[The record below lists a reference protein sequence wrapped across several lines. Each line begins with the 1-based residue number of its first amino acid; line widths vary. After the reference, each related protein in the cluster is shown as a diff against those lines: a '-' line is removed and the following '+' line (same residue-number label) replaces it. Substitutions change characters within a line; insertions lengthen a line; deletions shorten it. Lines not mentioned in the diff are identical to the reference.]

1 MHLFIRHVTASRFDA
16 PMRGV
21 IQSQR
26 LVPQD
31 GPAQRVLDWNVS
43 VSPEAVF
50 GPLVTDGLGDAIRT
64 VTVSGPLDALEVVAE
79 GTVETEDRAG
89 ILGVVREAVPPGAW
103 LSPTALTRADSALR
117 EMGEG
122 AGASLE
128 SAHRLMGTVA
138 EAVVFEA
145 DVTDPATTASE
156 ALAAGRGV
164 CQDLTHVMIAAARA
178 GGAPARYVVGYLE
191 AGTGTGVSHAWTELW
206 IDGLGW
212 VGFDPTNGVSPD
224 ERYVRLCCG
233 RDALGAA
240 PIRGAV
246 RGLGTET
253 QDAHVQISQVQQQ

>member
-1 MHLFIRHVTASRFDA
+1 MRLAIHHVTASRFDA
-16 PMRGV
+16 PVRGV

-31 GPAQRVLDWNVS
+31 GPGQRVLDWTVL
-43 VSPEAVF
+43 VSPEATF
-50 GPLVTDGLGDAIRT
+50 GPHVVDGVGDAHRI

-79 GTVETEDRAG
+79 GTVETEDRSG
-89 ILGVVREAVPPGAW
+89 ILGMVREAVPPGAW
-103 LSPTALTRADSALR
+103 LSPTALTRADGTLR
-117 EMGEG
+117 EMGEA
-122 AGASLE
+122 AGTSLDA
-128 SAHRLMGTVA
+128 AHRLMGAVA
-138 EAVVFEA
+138 DAVAFEA
-145 DVTDPATTASE
+145 DVTDPGTTASE

-164 CQDLTHVMIAAARA
+164 CQDLTHVMVAAARA

-191 AGTGTGVSHAWTELW
+191 AGAGAGVSHAWAEVW
-206 IDGLGW
+206 IDDLGW

-246 RGLGTET
+246 RGMGTET
-253 QDAHVQISQVQQQ
+253 QVARVQVAQAQQ

>member
-1 MHLFIRHVTASRFDA
+1 MRLAIHHVTASRFDM
-16 PMRGV
+16 PVRGV

-31 GPAQRVLDWNVS
+31 GPAQRVLDWAVT
-43 VSPEAVF
+43 VSPDATF
-50 GPLVTDGLGDAIRT
+50 GPPVGDGAGDVHRT
-64 VTVSGPLDALEVVAE
+64 VTVSGPLDALEVLAA

-89 ILGVVREAVPPGAW
+89 ILGMVREAVPPGAW
-103 LSPTALTRADSALR
+103 LSPTALTRPDSALR
-117 EMGEG
+117 EIGEA
-122 AGASLE
+122 AGTSLE
-128 SAHRLMGTVA
+128 AAHRLMGAVA
-138 EAVVFEA
+138 GAVAFEA
-145 DVTDPATTASE
+145 GVTDPATTASE

-191 AGTGTGVSHAWTELW
+191 AGTGAGVSHAWAEIW

-224 ERYVRLCCG
+224 GRYVRLCCG

-253 QDAHVQISQVQQQ
+253 QAAHVQVSQVQQQ

>member
-1 MHLFIRHVTASRFDA
+1 MRLAIRHVTASRFDA
-16 PMRGV
+16 PVRGV

-31 GPAQRVLDWNVS
+31 GPAQRVLDWNVT

-50 GPLVTDGLGDAIRT
+50 GPPITDGAGDVHRT
-64 VTVSGPLDALEVVAE
+64 VTVSGPLDALEVAAE

-89 ILGVVREAVPPGAW
+89 VLGMVREAVPPGAW
-103 LSPTALTRADSALR
+103 LSPTALTRADSELR
-117 EMGEG
+117 AMGEH
-122 AGASLE
+122 AGTSLDA
-128 SAHRLMGTVA
+128 AHRLMGAVA
-138 EAVVFEA
+138 GAVAFESG
-145 DVTDPATTASE
+145 VTDPGTTASE

-191 AGTGTGVSHAWTELW
+191 AGTGSGVSHAWAEVW
-206 IDGLGW
+206 IDDLGW

-246 RGLGTET
+246 RGAGTET
-253 QDAHVQISQVQQQ
+253 QVARVQVAQAQQQ